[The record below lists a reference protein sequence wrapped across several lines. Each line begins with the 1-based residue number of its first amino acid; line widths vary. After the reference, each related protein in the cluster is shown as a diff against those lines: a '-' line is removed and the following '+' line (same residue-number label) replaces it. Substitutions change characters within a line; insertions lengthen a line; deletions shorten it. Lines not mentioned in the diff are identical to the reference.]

1 MEINESQLKEIES
14 RFKSSKR
21 EQEQECA
28 EFVKKLAIA
37 YNRNLGEKYKR
48 KKL

>member
-21 EQEQECA
+21 EQECA

-37 YNRNLGEKYKR
+37 YNRN
-48 KKL
+48 